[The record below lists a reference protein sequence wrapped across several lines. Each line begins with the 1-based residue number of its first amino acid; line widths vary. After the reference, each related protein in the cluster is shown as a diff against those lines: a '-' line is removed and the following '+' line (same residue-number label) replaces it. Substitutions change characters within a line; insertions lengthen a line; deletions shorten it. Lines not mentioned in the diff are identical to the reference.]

1 MNPKIEIIQAKSKN
15 NNVFLIH
22 KFNDGNTH
30 CSFDTYKLVKNKEV
44 ARDFGIPDKNENGKE
59 ENSRTMCER
68 MIVKIREENLYYTE

>member
-1 MNPKIEIIQAKSKN
+1 MNPKIEIIQAKSEN
-15 NNVFLIH
+15 NNVYLIH
-22 KFNDGNTH
+22 KFNDGNTQ
-30 CSFDTYKLVKNKEV
+30 CSIDTYKLVQNKEV